1 MKKIITAFLFAF
13 LSFQNFTGIAQID
26 TAFWFAVPAVSSDN
40 GPTYAHLLH
49 IYSYGNSATTVQIHQ
64 PAANGN
70 YKYDTTFVLGPYSS
84 FNYTF
89 WRYILSSGNYSA
101 YDSLDVRPSDI
112 VLPYGLHIKASSNI
126 SVVYDVL
133 GVVNNP
139 ETFSLKGANALGLK
153 FYCPF
158 QTKGDNRTYNDM
170 APPVGIIQPKQQ
182 INIVA
187 SKINTTVWITPK
199 CNTIG
204 HLANVTFSVLL
215 PNPGSAYTIENS
227 VQTTTIIT
235 NNLTG
240 TLIQSDKPIAV
251 TVFDDAVKALGGC
264 YDMVGDQIVPVDK
277 VGTDYVLVKGG
288 VNLSENEGMY
298 VVGTASNTSL
308 TFDDGVVTTT
318 VINAGDTYFY
328 KTNQPLTS
336 LTASKDVYV
345 MHLSGFGCEFAEA
358 LLPPLACA
366 GSTLA
371 NFTRNNTQN
380 FALSIYCKNGAQ
392 NTFTLNGS
400 TTLVPASAF
409 SIVPGTALFPGG
421 PYYSAR
427 ILFNT
432 TMIPSQTTGTIANSQ
447 GEFGL
452 GVCHGGITSGT
463 FYHYATE
470 FLQKTSVAAS
480 PSFSI
485 CQASSNNMAITLSG
499 TVSGASSTATWTT
512 ANGVGTFGVYSSTL
526 NTITTTYTLA
536 GNDINQTSIKFYLTS
551 TGSCKSIKDSLIVY
565 LIPQPVITLAS
576 TSTNVCNNNTSPIS
590 ISATVTNAS
599 SGNWS
604 SNGIG
609 TFVTSFPN
617 TMYIPDPLD
626 LQNPPLIL
634 TLMIPNVSGCPATAQ
649 SLTVNII
656 NTPTVTASTNV
667 PILCVGIGLSATLT
681 ASGANTYSWNTS
693 STNTSIVVSP
703 STPTT
708 YTVTGF
714 LNGCSNTSTITQAT
728 AVCMG
733 VEKNQN
739 VNAILS
745 IYPNPNTGE
754 FVIETNENVQL
765 KLMNE
770 LGQVIRT
777 ISTNDSANKKTV
789 INCLS
794 KGIYFINGNMNGKAI
809 NEKIIVQ

>member
-1 MKKIITAFLFAF
+1 MKKIITVFLFAF
-13 LSFQNFTGIAQID
+13 LSFQNFTSRAQID

-40 GPTYAHLLH
+40 GPTYDHLLH
-49 IYSYGNSATTVQIHQ
+49 IYTYGNSATTIHISQ

-70 YKYDTTFVLGPYSS
+70 YKYDTTFVLGSYVS
-84 FNYTF
+84 FNYVF
-89 WRYILSSGNYSA
+89 WKYKLPNAAYNA
-101 YDSLDVRPSDI
+101 YDSLDVRPSDA

-126 SVVYDVL
+126 SVVYDIL

-158 QTKGDNRTYNDM
+158 QTKGDNRTYTDM

-204 HLANVTFSVLL
+204 HLANVTYSVLL

-240 TLIQSDKPIAV
+240 TLVQSDKPISV

-298 VVGTASNTSL
+298 VVGTFSNTTL

-345 MHLSGFGCEFAEA
+345 MHLTGFGCEFSEA

-366 GSTLA
+366 GSTIA

-400 TTLVPASAF
+400 PSLVPASAF
-409 SIVPGTALFPGG
+409 TVVPGTALFPGG

-432 TMIPSQTTGTIANSQ
+432 AMIPSQTAGTIVNSQ

-452 GVCHGGITSGT
+452 GVCNGGPASGT

-485 CQASSNNMAITLSG
+485 CQATSNNAVISLSG
-499 TVSGASSTATWTT
+499 TVSGASSTGVWST
-512 ANGVGTFGVYSSTL
+512 ANGVGPFGTYSSTL
-526 NTITTTYTLA
+526 NTITTTYTIT
-536 GNDINQTSIKFYLTS
+536 GNDVNQTFIKFYLTS
-551 TGSCKSIKDSLIVY
+551 TGNCKPVKDSLMVY

-576 TSTNVCNNNTSPIS
+576 TNTNVCNNSTAPVS

-599 SGNWS
+599 FGTWS

-609 TFVTSFPN
+609 PFATTFPN
-617 TMYIPDPLD
+617 TIYYPDPLD

-634 TLMIPNVSGCPATAQ
+634 TLMVPSMSGCPATAQ

-656 NTPTVTASTNV
+656 NAPTVTATTNV
-667 PILCVGIGLSATLT
+667 PILCVGLGLSATLT
-681 ASGANTYSWNTS
+681 ASGANTYSWSTA
-693 STNTSIVVSP
+693 STNTSIIVSP
-703 STPTT
+703 NTPTT

-714 LNGCSNTSTITQAT
+714 ANGCSNTSTITQAT

-733 VEKNQN
+733 LEKNQN
-739 VNAILS
+739 TNTVLS

-754 FVIETNENVQL
+754 FVIEANENTQL
-765 KLMNE
+765 KLINE
-770 LGQVIRT
+770 LGQVVKT
-777 ISTNDSANKKTV
+777 ISITDKKTV
-789 INCLS
+789 ISGLA
-794 KGIYFINGNMNGKAI
+794 KGIYFINGNMNGKTI